1 MFFQKQKALVLSS
14 LAQRNLEAVARQ
26 SATAQASV
34 LYMANTARAG
44 LQTHRKS
51 SLKHQRHQAEKGHQC
66 GQYQALYQRHRVQR
80 HDGGGNLPC
89 GRKGFLAGEWIP
101 V

>member
-44 LQTHRKS
+44 S
-51 SLKHQRHQAEKGHQC
+51 
-66 GQYQALYQRHRVQR
+66 
-80 HDGGGNLPC
+80 
-89 GRKGFLAGEWIP
+89 
-101 V
+101 